1 LALSC
6 SVPPP
11 MLAASRRDAG
21 EGERA
26 SSAKAMGIEC
36 AEATDVPTCWARH
49 SRDDD
54 AGLTDSCMA
63 LRVAAMTP
71 GSGVHAPRAGSAGS
85 GGDAGVA
92 AKVDGAGQKSAGE
105 LVDDGASIQIILE
118 PRMIEKNSVR
128 SLVR

>member
-1 LALSC
+1 
-6 SVPPP
+6 
-11 MLAASRRDAG
+11 MLPRSKLLFAPSWT
-21 EGERA
+21 
-26 SSAKAMGIEC
+26 SAP
-36 AEATDVPTCWARH
+36 V
-49 SRDDD
+49 
-54 AGLTDSCMA
+54 
-63 LRVAAMTP
+63 
-71 GSGVHAPRAGSAGS
+71 APRAGSAGS

>member
-1 LALSC
+1 MLPRSRLLSAPSSTSVLA
-6 SVPPP
+6 VRT
-11 MLAASRRDAG
+11 ASN
-21 EGERA
+21 
-26 SSAKAMGIEC
+26 
-36 AEATDVPTCWARH
+36 
-49 SRDDD
+49 
-54 AGLTDSCMA
+54 
-63 LRVAAMTP
+63 
-71 GSGVHAPRAGSAGS
+71 

>member
-1 LALSC
+1 
-6 SVPPP
+6 
-11 MLAASRRDAG
+11 M
-21 EGERA
+21 
-26 SSAKAMGIEC
+26 
-36 AEATDVPTCWARH
+36 
-49 SRDDD
+49 
-54 AGLTDSCMA
+54 
-63 LRVAAMTP
+63 
-71 GSGVHAPRAGSAGS
+71 PRAGSAGS

>member
-1 LALSC
+1 MLPRSRPLSAP
-6 SVPPP
+6 SWT
-11 MLAASRRDAG
+11 
-21 EGERA
+21 
-26 SSAKAMGIEC
+26 SAP
-36 AEATDVPTCWARH
+36 V
-49 SRDDD
+49 
-54 AGLTDSCMA
+54 
-63 LRVAAMTP
+63 
-71 GSGVHAPRAGSAGS
+71 APRAGSAGS

>member
-1 LALSC
+1 MLLRSRLLFAPSWTSALA
-6 SVPPP
+6 VRT
-11 MLAASRRDAG
+11 ASN
-21 EGERA
+21 
-26 SSAKAMGIEC
+26 
-36 AEATDVPTCWARH
+36 
-49 SRDDD
+49 
-54 AGLTDSCMA
+54 
-63 LRVAAMTP
+63 
-71 GSGVHAPRAGSAGS
+71 

>member
-1 LALSC
+1 VLA
-6 SVPPP
+6 VRT
-11 MLAASRRDAG
+11 ASN
-21 EGERA
+21 
-26 SSAKAMGIEC
+26 
-36 AEATDVPTCWARH
+36 
-49 SRDDD
+49 
-54 AGLTDSCMA
+54 
-63 LRVAAMTP
+63 
-71 GSGVHAPRAGSAGS
+71 

>member
-1 LALSC
+1 MLPRSK
-6 SVPPP
+6 PPSAP
-11 MLAASRRDAG
+11 SWTSALAA
-21 EGERA
+21 
-26 SSAKAMGIEC
+26 
-36 AEATDVPTCWARH
+36 
-49 SRDDD
+49 
-54 AGLTDSCMA
+54 
-63 LRVAAMTP
+63 P
-71 GSGVHAPRAGSAGS
+71 GAGSAGS